1 MSAIAARPWSDVE
14 PFRLPVADYI
24 AFRRD
29 GYLIVRGLLP
39 THHVQELRDHT
50 DALLDG
56 SETLGGYI
64 DAEGREARMRQL
76 LRVHQGH
83 GRHELWERYL
93 LHPLVLD
100 VVQALQGPDVLALQT
115 MLFTKAPGSKGQGFH
130 QDSYFIPTF
139 PDSLVGAWIA
149 IERADEENGC
159 LWVSP
164 GSQHEPIYPPESGYG
179 VGYGQTD
186 LADIPWVRNVGG
198 HSNDDDDATNTLKPI
213 AERYGRDEIPVV
225 LEPGDVVFFGGHVFH
240 RSLSNRTEDRYR
252 RSLVNHYA
260 NARSFMTWG
269 GGNAEHIL
277 ARGNTHLPF
286 AQPKFGTPCA
296 ANDPARASVSDG
308 GAQMSMMMGM
318 PDGRMDA
325 QPAPDVEDED

>member
-1 MSAIAARPWSDVE
+1 MSALAAHPWSAVE
-14 PFRLPVADYI
+14 PMRLPVADYV

-29 GYLIVRGLLP
+29 GYLILRGLLP
-39 THHVQELRDHT
+39 AAHVQELRDHT

-56 SETLGGYI
+56 RETLNGYI
-64 DAEGREARMRQL
+64 DAATKEDRERQL

-83 GRHELWERYL
+83 FRHELWERYL
-93 LHPLVLD
+93 LHPRILD
-100 VVQALQGPDVLALQT
+100 VVQALQGPDVIALQT
-115 MLFTKAPGSKGQGFH
+115 MLFTKAPGAFGQGFH
-130 QDSYFIPTF
+130 QDSFYIPTF
-139 PDSLVGAWIA
+139 PDSLIGAWIA

-164 GSQHEPIYPPESGYG
+164 GSQHEPIYPPVNGYG
-179 VGYGQTD
+179 FGQTD
-186 LADIPWVRNVGG
+186 LADIPAVSNVGG
-198 HSNDDDDATNTLKPI
+198 HCNDDLDAQNTLKPI
-213 AERYGRDEIPVV
+213 ADRYGRGEIPVV

-240 RSLSNRTEDRYR
+240 RSLSNKTVHRYR

-260 NARSFMTWG
+260 NARSFMTWC
-269 GGNAEHIL
+269 GGNAEQIL

-296 ANDPARASVSDG
+296 ANDPVRRSVSDG
-308 GAQMSMMMGM
+308 GAPMSMMMGM

-325 QPAPDVEDED
+325 QPAPDVEEEN